1 MSVGYPLWRLPMKN
15 PVTGIILVGHGA
27 VPSDFPRELVVELKS
42 LEGARTA
49 QNALPSPREQVLDRK
64 IRTWPRTPR
73 NDPYVTGLES
83 LAKHLRPFLDG
94 ALLAVAYNEFCVPSL
109 EGAIEELSGLGVT
122 RIIIVPSMLT
132 PGGVHSEKEIPATI
146 ERLKTRYPSIS
157 FHYAWPFDMGSVAG
171 MLAGHLKPF
180 R

>member
-1 MSVGYPLWRLPMKN
+1 MKN

-27 VPSDFPRELVVELKS
+27 VPSDFPRELVLELKS
-42 LEGARTA
+42 LEAARTA
-49 QNALPSPREQVLDRK
+49 QNTRPSPREQTLDQK
-64 IRTWPRTPR
+64 IRQWSRTTR

-83 LAKHLRPFLDG
+83 LAENLRPLLDG
-94 ALLAVAYNEFCVPSL
+94 VLLAVAYNEFCTPSL
-109 EGAIEELSGLGVT
+109 EGAVEELSGSSAT
-122 RIIIVPSMLT
+122 RIIVVPSMLT

-157 FHYAWPFDMGSVAG
+157 FHYAWPFDMRSVAG
-171 MLAGHLKPF
+171 MLAEHLKPF